1 MEAQTKYKWQFIGSL
16 AVVSVIAIIGF
27 LCLSISYQNRLDKI
41 AELQLQDGKRIEKIL
56 KSKSIDNK
64 NLSKEIDSLSDVF
77 IGHEERMQGLM
88 EMEFE
93 KLQNDFNFISL
104 WAGLITIVFLI
115 FSIYSIFKTDE
126 MLKKSDKVYDEI
138 KDKADVIDNFSKN
151 IKKKY
156 QAELKSLKKDSD
168 DYIKDLSQKISLLDS
183 RLASIDTLIKQAKS
197 STHDDDSVQDSS
209 EEHAT
214 QEPIEES

>member
-1 MEAQTKYKWQFIGSL
+1 MEEQTKYKWQFIGSL
-16 AVVSVIAIIGF
+16 AVVSVIATIGF

-77 IGHEERMQGLM
+77 IGHEERMQSLM

-126 MLKKSDKVYDEI
+126 MLKKSEKVYEDI
-138 KDKADVIDNFSKN
+138 KTQSGIIDNFTKN
-151 IKKKY
+151 IQKKY
-156 QAELKSLKKDSD
+156 RSELKALKKESD
-168 DYIKDLSQKISLLDS
+168 DFIKELTQKISMLNE
-183 RLASIDTLIKQAKS
+183 RLAGIDSMIKKTKEESQVDDVVQA
-197 STHDDDSVQDSS
+197 SS
-209 EEHAT
+209 EEIST
-214 QEPIEES
+214 QEPQIES

>member
-1 MEAQTKYKWQFIGSL
+1 MEEQTKYKWQFIGSL

-151 IKKKY
+151 IKRKY

-209 EEHAT
+209 EEYAT

>member
-1 MEAQTKYKWQFIGSL
+1 MEEQTKYKWQFIGSL
-16 AVVSVIAIIGF
+16 AVVSVIATIGF

-41 AELQLQDGKRIEKIL
+41 EELQLQDGKRIEKIL

-77 IGHEERMQGLM
+77 IGHEERMQSLM
-88 EMEFE
+88 DMEFE

-126 MLKKSDKVYDEI
+126 MLKKSEKVYEDI
-138 KDKADVIDNFSKN
+138 KTQSNVIDNFTEN
-151 IKKKY
+151 IQKEY
-156 QAELKSLKKDSD
+156 RRELETLKTESD
-168 DYIKDLSQKISLLDS
+168 DFIKELTQKISMLNE
-183 RLASIDTLIKQAKS
+183 RLAIIDSQIKRTREASQTDDAIQTS
-197 STHDDDSVQDSS
+197 SDEQS
-209 EEHAT
+209 T
-214 QEPIEES
+214 QEPQIES

>member
-1 MEAQTKYKWQFIGSL
+1 MDTQTKYKWQFISSL
-16 AVVSVIAIIGF
+16 VAVSVIAVIGF
-27 LCLSISYQNRLDKI
+27 VCLSVSYQNRLTKI
-41 AELQLQDGKRIEKIL
+41 ADLQKQDGKRIESIL
-56 KSKSIDNK
+56 NTQKLDKK
-64 NLSKEIDSLSDVF
+64 NLSKEIDSLSGVF
-77 IGHEERMQGLM
+77 AEHQERMQGLM

-138 KDKADVIDNFSKN
+138 KGKADVIENFSRN

-156 QAELKSLKKDSD
+156 QTELNKLKKDSD
-168 DYIKDLSQKISLLDS
+168 DYIKDLSQKVGLLDS

-197 STHDDDSVQDSS
+197 SSYDDSVQDSS

-214 QEPIEES
+214 QEPKEKA

>member
-1 MEAQTKYKWQFIGSL
+1 MEEQTKYKWQFIGSL

-27 LCLSISYQNRLDKI
+27 LCLSISYQNRLDKV

-197 STHDDDSVQDSS
+197 STHDDDSVQDFP
-209 EEHAT
+209 ANVNFRIT
-214 QEPIEES
+214 A

>member
-1 MEAQTKYKWQFIGSL
+1 MEAQTKYKWQFVGSL
-16 AVVSVIAIIGF
+16 AAVSVIAIIGF
-27 LCLSISYQNRLDKI
+27 LCLSISYQNRLAKI
-41 AELQLQDGKRIEKIL
+41 AELQLKDGKRIEKIL
-56 KSKSIDNK
+56 KSKSLDKK
-64 NLSKEIDSLSDVF
+64 NLSKEIESLSGVF
-77 IGHEERMQGLM
+77 NEHEERMQGLM

-168 DYIKDLSQKISLLDS
+168 DYIKDLSQKISLLDN

-214 QEPIEES
+214 QEPTEES

>member
-1 MEAQTKYKWQFIGSL
+1 MEVQAKYKWQFISSL
-16 AVVSVIAIIGF
+16 VVVSVIAIIGF
-27 LCLSISYQNRLDKI
+27 VCLSVSYQNRLAKI
-41 AELQLQDGKRIEKIL
+41 AELQKQDGKRLETIL
-56 KSKSIDNK
+56 KSQSLDRK
-64 NLSKEIDSLSDVF
+64 NLSKEIDSLSGVF
-77 IGHEERMQGLM
+77 CEHEERMQGLM
-88 EMEFE
+88 EMEFD

-138 KDKADVIDNFSKN
+138 KGKADVIDNFSRN

-183 RLASIDTLIKQAKS
+183 RLASIDILIKQAKS
-197 STHDDDSVQDSS
+197 STHDDDSIQDSS

-214 QEPIEES
+214 QEPI

>member
-1 MEAQTKYKWQFIGSL
+1 MEEQTKYKWQFIGSL

-77 IGHEERMQGLM
+77 IGHEERMQSLM

-156 QAELKSLKKDSD
+156 QAELKSFPNKSP
-168 DYIKDLSQKISLLDS
+168 ISLP
-183 RLASIDTLIKQAKS
+183 
-197 STHDDDSVQDSS
+197 V
-209 EEHAT
+209 
-214 QEPIEES
+214 